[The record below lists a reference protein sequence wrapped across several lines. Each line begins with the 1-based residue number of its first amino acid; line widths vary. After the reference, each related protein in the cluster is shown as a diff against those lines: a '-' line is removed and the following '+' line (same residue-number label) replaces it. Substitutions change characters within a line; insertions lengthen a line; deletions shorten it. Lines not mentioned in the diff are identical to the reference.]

1 MLTLF
6 IFILLLIAAGSII
19 LLWIKIE
26 QIRNELL
33 RWISV
38 TEILRDDIKAQIEA
52 CGENENFLKKHQLKD
67 RLFIVNLL
75 LTRLTRP
82 EVIKNLV
89 KDSCEFKLKFKK
101 GRLKK

>member
-6 IFILLLIAAGSII
+6 IFILLLIAAVSII
-19 LLWIKIE
+19 LLWNKIE

-33 RWISV
+33 RWIRV

-52 CGENENFLKKHQLKD
+52 CGENEIFLKHKLKD

-89 KDSCEFKLKFKK
+89 KDSCEFKLNSKK
-101 GRLKK
+101 GD